1 MSARDDALTLLN
13 EFGLG
18 ALIDKLDAAIKD
30 DPTQFQ
36 TQFAAENA
44 MRVIRDTPEYKTRFK
59 GLELRS
65 KAGFPP
71 ISERQYVQIEDDYR
85 QVLRTNGMP
94 LGFYD
99 SQQDFEKFIGNDI
112 RGDELNTRIQGGIRA
127 VQEAEPG
134 TVAELKRLYGLGDGD
149 IAAFFLDPEKT
160 KNTDVVRRAEAA
172 RRATAAREQAIEI
185 SRQQAEELVNRGVTQ
200 SVAQQGFTNILESQQ
215 LFGTTTAE
223 AAAGETAISQ
233 AEQIAGTFGTNA
245 AAQQRIATRR
255 RKRTAEFEQG
265 GGLAA
270 TQQGVVGLRTVGQ

>member
-1 MSARDDALTLLN
+1 
-13 EFGLG
+13 
-18 ALIDKLDAAIKD
+18 
-30 DPTQFQ
+30 
-36 TQFAAENA
+36 
-44 MRVIRDTPEYKTRFK
+44 
-59 GLELRS
+59 
-65 KAGFPP
+65 
-71 ISERQYVQIEDDYR
+71 
-85 QVLRTNGMP
+85 MP

-112 RGDELNTRIQGGIRA
+112 RGDELTLRLQSGIRA

-200 SVAQQGFTNILESQQ
+200 SLAQQEFTNIAESQE
-215 LFGTTTAE
+215 LFRTTTAE

-233 AEQIAGTFGTNA
+233 EEQIAGTFGTNA

-255 RKRTAEFEQG
+255 RKRTAAFEQG

>member
-1 MSARDDALTLLN
+1 MSARDDALTVL
-13 EFGLG
+13 ESFGLG
-18 ALIDKLDAAIKD
+18 GLIDKLDKAIQD

-36 TQFAAENA
+36 TQFAAQNA
-44 MRVIRDTPEYKTRFK
+44 MRVIKDTPEYKTRFK
-59 GLELRS
+59 GMELRE

-71 ISERQYVQIEDDYR
+71 ISEQTYVQIEDDYR

-112 RGDELNTRIQGGIRA
+112 RGDELNLRVQGGIRA

-134 TVAELKRLYGLGDGD
+134 TVAELKRLYGLGPGD

-172 RRATAAREQAIEI
+172 RRALAAREQAIEI
-185 SRQQAEELVNRGVTQ
+185 SRQQAEELVNRGISQ
-200 SVAQQGFTNILESQQ
+200 SVAQQGFTNILESQE

-223 AAAGETAISQ
+223 AATGETAITQ

-255 RKRTAEFEQG
+255 RKRTAAFEAG
-265 GGLAA
+265 GGLAQ

>member
-1 MSARDDALTLLN
+1 MTARDDALTVL
-13 EFGLG
+13 ESFGLG
-18 ALIDKLDAAIKD
+18 GLISIIDKAIED

-36 TQFAAENA
+36 TAFAAQNA
-44 MRVIRDTPEYKTRFK
+44 MRLVKDTPEYKTRFK
-59 GLELRS
+59 GMELRA

-71 ISERQYVQIEDDYR
+71 ISEQTYVQIEDDYR
-85 QVLRTNGMP
+85 QSLRTNGMP

-112 RGDELNTRIQGGIRA
+112 RGDELTLRLQSGIRA

-200 SVAQQGFTNILESQQ
+200 SLAQQEFTNIAESQE
-215 LFGTTTAE
+215 LFRTTTAE

-233 AEQIAGTFGTNA
+233 EEQIAGTFGTNA

-255 RKRTAEFEQG
+255 RKRTAAFEQG